1 MAETDI
7 FNGKISVLYESSSLW
22 SEEDLNNT
30 KNKLGKLSKMTNL
43 NFFIKSEDFDRLM
56 DNPNKKTYI
65 RLVIDERYKE
75 LHLTDLERNDSMSIS
90 DSPGRNKI
98 SSSKSSENI
107 KERRSKKSRRSI
119 KSQENLLYHK
129 KSLKIKSKSYLT
141 YYMKDEEKHSVF
153 LCRMKDETIYCNFV
167 NDEDI
172 KGSKFSELLTYES
185 MDIEIGNKK
194 IIVNSRDIKNL
205 SFPIYFILQNHELT
219 IDDFVCI
226 IQTILE
232 SI

>member
-1 MAETDI
+1 MAEPDI
-7 FNGKISVLYESSSLW
+7 FNKKISVLYESSSIW

-43 NFFIKSEDFDRLM
+43 NFFIKSEDFDRIM
-56 DNPNKKTYI
+56 EQPDKKIYI
-65 RLVIDERYKE
+65 RLVIDERYNE
-75 LHLTDLERNDSMSIS
+75 LRLADIERNDSMSIS
-90 DSPGRNKI
+90 ESPGRNKI
-98 SSSKSSENI
+98 SSSKSSESI
-107 KERRSKKSRRSI
+107 KDRKSRKSRRSI
-119 KSQENLLYHK
+119 KSQENIGYHK
-129 KSLKIKSKSYLT
+129 KNIKIKSKLYLI
-141 YYMKDEEKHSVF
+141 YYMKDEEKQTVF
-153 LCRMKDETIYCNFV
+153 LCRMKDDMIYCNFV

-172 KGSKFSELLTYES
+172 KGPKFSELLSYES
-185 MDIEIGNKK
+185 VDVDIGNKK

>member
-1 MAETDI
+1 MTESDI
-7 FNGKISVLYESSSLW
+7 FNKKISVLYESSSIW

-30 KNKLGKLSKMTNL
+30 KNKLSKLSKMTNL
-43 NFFIKSEDFDRLM
+43 NFFIKSEDFDRIM
-56 DNPNKKTYI
+56 EQPDKKIYI
-65 RLVIDERYKE
+65 RLVIDERYNE
-75 LHLTDLERNDSMSIS
+75 LNFTNLERNDSMSIS

-98 SSSKSSENI
+98 SASKSSENI

-119 KSQENLLYHK
+119 KSQENIGYHK
-129 KSLKIKSKSYLT
+129 KNIKIKSKLYTT
-141 YYMKDEEKHSVF
+141 YYMKDEEKHTVF
-153 LCRMKDETIYCNFV
+153 LCRVKDDTIYCNFV

-172 KGSKFSELLTYES
+172 KGDKFSELLSYES
-185 MDIEIGNKK
+185 IDVDIGDKK